1 MGKIDRELEFMNN
14 IILTIV
20 YFSTIFI
27 VIEYIEWKHS
37 DWATE
42 QILSSAVIPT
52 QLLIMWS
59 VGSIAVIF
67 SFFVMRRYQI
77 LFTNLKLYFLKGRKH
92 FSKII
97 FTFTYS
103 ILILFFVILVLIS
116 TSVFFVGTGVS
127 LTVIPENMIEDYS
140 PILIVPL
147 FILGITF
154 ITMILSEW
162 LKYLD
167 NLMLKYDSVNE
178 NLISE
183 EE

>member
-1 MGKIDRELEFMNN
+1 MGKIHRELEFMNN
-14 IILTIV
+14 IVFTIV
-20 YFSTIFI
+20 YFSTMLI
-27 VIEYIEWKHS
+27 VLEYIEWKHS

-42 QILSSAVIPT
+42 QIFSSDVIPT
-52 QLLIMWS
+52 SLLIMWVVAS
-59 VGSIAVIF
+59 LAGIF
-67 SFFVMRRYQI
+67 SLLIMRRYQI
-77 LFTNLKLYFLKGRKH
+77 LFTNLKLYFLEGRKH

-97 FTFTYS
+97 FTLIYS
-103 ILILFFVILVLIS
+103 ILILLFVILVLIS

-127 LTVIPENMIEDYS
+127 LSVIPENIIVDYS

-154 ITMILSEW
+154 VTLMLSEW

-167 NLMLKYDSVNE
+167 NLMLKYDTVNE

>member
-1 MGKIDRELEFMNN
+1 
-14 IILTIV
+14 
-20 YFSTIFI
+20 
-27 VIEYIEWKHS
+27 
-37 DWATE
+37 
-42 QILSSAVIPT
+42 
-52 QLLIMWS
+52 MW
-59 VGSIAVIF
+59 
-67 SFFVMRRYQI
+67 RYQI
-77 LFTNLKLYFLKGRKH
+77 LFTNLKLYFLKGRKL

-103 ILILFFVILVLIS
+103 FLILFFVILVLIS

-127 LTVIPENMIEDYS
+127 LTVIPENIIEDYS

-154 ITMILSEW
+154 VTMILSEW

-167 NLMLKYDSVNE
+167 NLMLKYDINE